1 VRAVII
7 GGGISGLTV
16 AYRLLKAGLSVQ
28 IVEQSEV
35 PGGLAGSVNLAGL
48 IVDRHFHFFC
58 EAELDFRRM
67 ASELGLEDRLVW
79 RRITRAVQLGGRI
92 HPISTPMDVLRFTPL
107 RFLDRLRFALNVLK
121 GRHLSSIRSLDK
133 LTAEDWLKR
142 SVGEAVFGTIW
153 RPLLESK
160 FGDRASC
167 ISAAWLCARQ
177 RMQQE
182 NIAYLRGGASFVA
195 STLAE
200 RVRRLGGEVAL
211 GVTATGI
218 DLEGNSAVGV
228 STTAGQLSADVV
240 VSTLPMPR
248 LLSIASGPLTKHLEP
263 FSSLEYIG
271 VVSTAI
277 LLKRSVSPYFWLNT
291 NDADVS
297 FAGIIDLTNLDP
309 ASSDKPHVVYVPQ
322 YCSTDADLFE
332 APERQVISRIVGD
345 LVKVN
350 KEFSDDWVLGAEVT
364 KDCFAQ
370 HICTPGLLDRIPPH
384 KTPVRGFFMAEW
396 SQFYPDD
403 RSVNNSVRIANSCAR
418 AVLDSAARR

>member
-1 VRAVII
+1 MRAVII
-7 GGGISGLTV
+7 GAGIAGLTV

-35 PGGLAGSVNLAGL
+35 LGGLARSLELAGHT
-48 IVDRHFHFFC
+48 VDRHFHFFC

-67 ASELGLEDRLVW
+67 ARELGLTKRLVW
-79 RRITRAVQLGGRI
+79 RRISRAVQLKGRV
-92 HPISTPMDVLRFTPL
+92 HPISTPMDVLRFPPL
-107 RFLDRLRFALNVLK
+107 KFCNRLRFALNVLK
-121 GRHLSSIRSLDK
+121 GRHISSIRRLDK

-142 SVGEAVFGTIW
+142 SVGEAVYEVIW
-153 RPLLESK
+153 RPLLEAK

-182 NIAYLRGGASFVA
+182 NIAYLQGGASLVA

-200 RVRRLGGEVAL
+200 RVRRLGGEAAL

-218 DLEGNSAVGV
+218 DLEGNSAAGV

-248 LLSIASGPLTKHLEP
+248 LLSIARGPLVKHLEP
-263 FSSLEYIG
+263 FSALEYIG
-271 VVSTAI
+271 VVSTVL
-277 LLKRSVSPYFWLNT
+277 LLKRPISTCFWLNT
-291 NDADVS
+291 NDAEVS
-297 FAGIIDLTNLDP
+297 FAGVIDLTNLDP

-332 APERQVISRIVGD
+332 AAEQQVISQIVRD
-345 LVKVN
+345 LPKVN
-350 KEFSDDWVLGAEVT
+350 EEFRDDWVLGARVSR
-364 KDCFAQ
+364 DCFAQ

-384 KTPVRGFFMAEW
+384 ETPVRGFFMTEW
-396 SQFYPDD
+396 SQFYPND
-403 RSVNNSVRIANSCAR
+403 RSLNNSVRIANSCAR
-418 AVLDSAARR
+418 AVLDFSAAQ